1 MEAGD
6 RDSAAPL
13 SWETYRDAAPRSFF
27 ALVCFLERATAE
39 ASRVGE
45 AGPVAHEAIRF
56 RSDPDL
62 AFPSGD
68 VSAVRVVDRPPH
80 FEIITTF
87 LGLSGVTSPLP
98 PYISESVLMDTFEEG
113 TQRDFLD
120 LFHHRALSLLFR
132 AVLRLDPAREHRSDG
147 LDPWLCRLLAMA
159 GIDPDPEIALLP
171 RHLMVLLPILLK
183 RSRGAAAL
191 RTALRVIVQSEI
203 PHADVRV
210 RELAGRWQRVDDDE
224 HTRLGL
230 RRNALGQQ
238 TIMGRRVYDR
248 RGRFAIQVG
257 TLTRDEAARLAE
269 GQPLLDR
276 VRATV
281 SLVLREPLE
290 YDLEV
295 ELDEDAAENLRIGFS
310 RLGDARLAGFQGSEV
325 RIIRNVGGPLGA
337 NRPLA

>member
-1 MEAGD
+1 
-6 RDSAAPL
+6 
-13 SWETYRDAAPRSFF
+13 
-27 ALVCFLERATAE
+27 
-39 ASRVGE
+39 
-45 AGPVAHEAIRF
+45 
-56 RSDPDL
+56 
-62 AFPSGD
+62 
-68 VSAVRVVDRPPH
+68 
-80 FEIITTF
+80 
-87 LGLSGVTSPLP
+87 
-98 PYISESVLMDTFEEG
+98 
-113 TQRDFLD
+113 
-120 LFHHRALSLLFR
+120 
-132 AVLRLDPAREHRSDG
+132 
-147 LDPWLCRLLAMA
+147 
-159 GIDPDPEIALLP
+159 
-171 RHLMVLLPILLK
+171 MVLLPILLK

-337 NRPLA
+337 NRPLV